1 MTDSLPYVN
10 AYGQLPALLDA
21 IKKAGVP
28 PKVNR
33 DFVSGVLNLKSSSY
47 LAMIPFLKRLGLI
60 DSGNNPTQDYKDFR
74 DETISRSIMAKC
86 IKISYEPLFLAHE
99 YAYRLTKDQI
109 KEKVKTITG
118 LPDGNKVVDAIV
130 GTFSELNKLAD
141 FESKL
146 LPKEEHTRAQPTEP
160 IQKTI
165 SQTKL
170 GLNYTINLN
179 LPPTTNIEVF
189 NAIFKSLKEHIL
201 HD

>member
-1 MTDSLPYVN
+1 MSESLPYVN
-10 AYGQLPALLDA
+10 AYGKLPTLLDSL
-21 IKKAGVP
+21 KKAGVP

-33 DFVSGVLNLKSSSY
+33 DFISGVLNLKSSSY
-47 LAMIPFLKRLGLI
+47 IAMIPFLKRLGLI

-74 DETISRSIMAKC
+74 DDTVSKAIMAKC

-99 YAYRLTKDQI
+99 YAYRLTKEQI

-130 GTFSELNKLAD
+130 GTFTELIKLSD

-146 LPKEEHTRAQPTEP
+146 LPKQEQISMQSPET
-160 IQKTI
+160 IQKI
-165 SQTKL
+165 SSQTKL

-201 HD
+201 